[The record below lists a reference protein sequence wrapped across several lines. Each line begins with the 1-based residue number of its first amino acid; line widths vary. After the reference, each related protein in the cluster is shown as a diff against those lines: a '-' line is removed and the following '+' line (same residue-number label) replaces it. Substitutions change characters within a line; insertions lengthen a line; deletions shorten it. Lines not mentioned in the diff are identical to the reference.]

1 MFEREV
7 TLNEFNRFY
16 LRNLLAEL
24 PKSSLDDV
32 AFEGA
37 HSLRWILAHLAIA
50 ADYGILQ
57 FAEPMVMPAEWHKA
71 YGPESQPGSHADVLP
86 TKAELVAAID
96 QGYSQLVN
104 LALDASVETMNEP
117 HSVGLLSNTPL
128 KTKGDIVAHILA
140 THFATHIGQLSV
152 LRRMTGKKPLF

>member
-57 FAEPMVMPAEWHKA
+57 FAIPRA
-71 YGPESQPGSHADVLP
+71 
-86 TKAELVAAID
+86 
-96 QGYSQLVN
+96 
-104 LALDASVETMNEP
+104 
-117 HSVGLLSNTPL
+117 
-128 KTKGDIVAHILA
+128 
-140 THFATHIGQLSV
+140 
-152 LRRMTGKKPLF
+152 